1 MTVRSQGFYVTLPSN
16 ASLNVFKTNTSSCF
30 RVDLAQ
36 HLNLDGAWEVALT
49 EISYPYTWLNL
60 PNDKAYFECRRKGD
74 AEQRSDNVVKTKIRA
89 GFYED
94 AETLR
99 TEIEACLRRIGSDI
113 YLKYHPIVKK
123 FEFTAGGIYQLRF
136 FPPLAYMLGVPAGV
150 WQRFERKFAPYP
162 SDIKAGCYHLFCY
175 SDIAALQL
183 VGDSYS
189 PLLRTVKIEGNYG
202 DIVTLS
208 FNKPDYIPVARRQIE
223 NIHIEIKTDQ
233 NEPVNFT
240 YGKTIVKLHF
250 RPVKD
255 LA

>member
-1 MTVRSQGFYVTLPSN
+1 MTLRAQGFYVTLPSN
-16 ASLNVFKTNTSSCF
+16 ASLNVFKNNTSSSF
-30 RVDLAQ
+30 RVDLAH

-49 EISYPYTWLNL
+49 EISYPYTWLNI
-60 PNDKAYFECRRKGD
+60 PNDKAYFECRKKSD
-74 AEQRSDNVVKTKIRA
+74 AEQRPDDVVKTKIRA

-94 AETLR
+94 ANTLR
-99 TEIEACLRRIGSDI
+99 AEIKACLRRIDSDI

-136 FPPLAYMLGVPAGV
+136 FPPLAYMLGVSPGV
-150 WQRFERKFAPYP
+150 WLRFERKFAPYP
-162 SDIKAGCYHLFCY
+162 ADIKAGCYHLFCY

-189 PLLRTVKIEGNYG
+189 PLLRTVRIEGNYG
-202 DIVTLS
+202 DIVNLC
-208 FNKPDYIPVARRQIE
+208 FNKPDYIPVARKHIE
-223 NIHIEIKTDQ
+223 NIHIESKTDQ

-250 RPVKD
+250 RPLKD
-255 LA
+255 LV